1 MNSMTK
7 QKQTRYH
14 LTKNENNLVLV
25 TNMQRYADKMVAF
38 LWNHLS
44 RSWRGKRHDDIDRTL
59 D

>member
-25 TNMQRYADKMVAF
+25 TNMQRYADEMVTF
-38 LWNHLS
+38 L
-44 RSWRGKRHDDIDRTL
+44 
-59 D
+59 